1 MDNGSIVFGAAKDV
15 ITPCVKTTPM
25 GFGGVFGMPFREIH
39 DDLYVRTLVLEDSAE
54 NRLVL
59 ISLDLCFHDDS
70 LTEALREFAREKY
83 GVAHDNLFVGYT
95 HTHFGPAVK
104 GYDFNFYEPAY
115 EEFLFTR
122 ITQCVG
128 RAFLSR
134 CEGHIA
140 HGTAEGRWNISR
152 RLKKDGKILFA
163 PNPEGETDN
172 QIDFL
177 KLSDRAGGIRALLVN
192 YACHPSNLKERL
204 AISSEYPGRL
214 CQILERNYYGCTALF
229 FQGFGAD
236 SKLRIGADG
245 DHFTPIG
252 YDDCDKAASDM
263 AERIDESLRAKRLLP
278 LDLQIGSKTFKI
290 PVPLEIYPKSY
301 FEKESETHSGRPGV
315 RFDKTHVNDNCP
327 DLLLWACADYVTEH
341 YDELPG
347 KIDLNCGV
355 IRLNPDFYI
364 FTVGGEPSFDV
375 KKVLSTAIPGKK
387 AMFFG
392 YSDAVAYIP
401 SDKIIAEGG
410 YEAEGSVT
418 EYRLKGRIAPGI
430 DELLIKNFA
439 DAVNALEKS

>member
-1 MDNGSIVFGAAKDV
+1 MDNGSIRFGVAKDI
-15 ITPCVKTTPM
+15 ITPCIQTTLM
-25 GFGGVFGMPFREIH
+25 GFGGIFGKPFREIH

-59 ISLDLCFHDDS
+59 ISLDLCFHDEG
-70 LTEALREFAREKY
+70 LTESLREYARDKY
-83 GVAHDNLFVGYT
+83 RVPHDNLLVICT

-122 ITQCVG
+122 ITQCID
-128 RAFLSR
+128 RAYLNR
-134 CEGHIA
+134 YEGHIA
-140 HGTAEGRWNISR
+140 YGTAEGRWNISR
-152 RLKKDGKILFA
+152 RRKIGGHIEFA
-163 PNPEGETDN
+163 PDPEGETDN
-172 QIDFL
+172 QIYLL
-177 KLSDRAGGIRALLVN
+177 KLSDKAGNIKALLAN

-204 AISSEYPGRL
+204 TISSEYPGRL
-214 CQILERNYYGCTALF
+214 CQILEQKYYGCTALF
-229 FQGFGAD
+229 FQGCGAD

-245 DHFTPIG
+245 DKFTPVG
-252 YDDCDKAASDM
+252 YDDCDQVAAEM
-263 AERIDESLRAKRLLP
+263 AERINELLRSDRLLP
-278 LDLQIGSKTFKI
+278 LDLQIGSKMFQI
-290 PVPLEIYPKSY
+290 PVPLEIYPKAY
-301 FEKESETHSGRPGV
+301 FEKESEIHSGRPGV
-315 RFDKTHVNDNCP
+315 RFDKTHINDKCH

-341 YDELPG
+341 YDELPD

-375 KKVLSTAIPGKK
+375 KKVLAKAILGKK
-387 AMFFG
+387 MMFFG

-430 DELLIKNFA
+430 DELLIKYFA
-439 DAVNALEKS
+439 DAVKSLNEL